1 MKKTLTAMLFACTLG
16 VSYGAEQVTEIN
28 GDSSGTIQITG
39 SGSYDTYTYN
49 VTADATVAILE
60 PYSGVANIKYANL
73 NIGDG
78 YSLTVSN
85 YVKLNNKA
93 QTDFSGAITL
103 GAGATLTVEN
113 YIQFN
118 SSNVNSSYSTDGA
131 ITLGQGAT
139 ISAKNID
146 FVSGQSDQ
154 SLSINGIFSAAAME
168 QLTTSYV
175 VQGALQTTNLISLT
189 GGGVRNM
196 TVDATT
202 VTLGDISA
210 LKAIGYTNKGLITS
224 SEQLAAGEY
233 GLLYS
238 SSTGFQL
245 AGRVIP
251 EPATATLSL
260 LALCGLAARRRRK

>member
-1 MKKTLTAMLFACTLG
+1 MKKTLTAMLLACTLG

-28 GDSSGTIQITG
+28 GDSSGTIRVTG
-39 SGSYDTYTYN
+39 TSTYDTYTYS
-49 VTADATVAILE
+49 VTADASVDILE
-60 PYSGVANIKYANL
+60 PQTGVANIKYANL
-73 NIGDG
+73 NSGDG
-78 YSLTVSN
+78 LTLEVSQ

-93 QTDFSGAITL
+93 QTNFSGAITL
-103 GAGATLTVEN
+103 GAGACLDVET

-118 SSNVNSSYSTDGA
+118 SDNVNSTYSTVGA

-139 ISAKNID
+139 ISASSID
-146 FVSGQSDQ
+146 FVSGQTNQ
-154 SLSINGIFSAAAME
+154 SLSITGIFGEAAME

-175 VQGALQTTNLISLT
+175 VQGALQTTNLITLT
-189 GGGVRNM
+189 GGVKNM

-202 VTLGDISA
+202 VSLGDISA
-210 LKAIGYTNKGLITS
+210 LNALGYTNKGLITS
-224 SEQLAAGEY
+224 ADQLADGEY

-238 SSTGFQL
+238 SAGFQL

-260 LALCGLAARRRRK
+260 LALAGLAARRRRK